1 MSQQT
6 TGIQR
11 TATQRVPT
19 RTVAGSYE
27 APVEGIVDYG
37 AFQRGF
43 ESTFQMPEKEEDKFV
58 TLETPESKIEREQGV
73 EFNVPQ
79 SAVNTLNTNT
89 AEQLK
94 ILRKKYTVN
103 VNDPNAKD
111 KINEGQKVVNHYL
124 EASKGATIMLEEF
137 ADKFSISNYNRLGQ
151 PIESTTISGDKV
163 SLHPIQVQEAL
174 KSGRANV
181 GIGQDDLGNEVGGLF
196 VKVPNVKKQYKATS
210 EELKEITKQGL
221 TLDPFKTSFETKKP
235 LGVSQ
240 KFAESQKGLTSEIEK
255 SLIGTK
261 NLKANLQSSL
271 VFIPTE
277 NFKDV
282 ADFNLKYTPPKAN
295 IGLNLDS
302 AIEEINGLKL
312 NLSADGDFFED
323 DTSIG
328 YLNTSTNKVVTSDT
342 DTKILN
348 AKGYAQIDVKAAA
361 AAREILGQVKY
372 ADNKN
377 AVVLDAVFGE
387 GDNKIV
393 EGSPLS
399 NRLLAKYGEKKE
411 IKNKEGQ
418 VVRVE
423 YNNPKITLGGVD
435 YDLNLLNK
443 VGENGIIGG
452 DIPQSVRSFISKE
465 YVEDQYKIL
474 YGSDGYHDDGNG
486 VAVTTYAK
494 DVDKKLTTRPD
505 LTALRI
511 GEGAGQFLT
520 QMGIRATD
528 GTLNRANIMNQK
540 QWFASTDTQREDYI
554 RNLNTI
560 ASPES
565 GSRFLDKD
573 QAKQAFYESNS
584 ELETEEIDKLWKDK
598 INQFSEKVGGK
609 LVEPVIWN
617 IKGNDLKGVDF
628 GYSPTGAFSIAL
640 DAAGITGEKRLQY
653 LSEVK
658 KQLANNDY
666 N

>member
-1 MSQQT
+1 MC
-6 TGIQR
+6 IR
-11 TATQRVPT
+11 
-19 RTVAGSYE
+19 
-27 APVEGIVDYG
+27 
-37 AFQRGF
+37 
-43 ESTFQMPEKEEDKFV
+43 
-58 TLETPESKIEREQGV
+58 
-73 EFNVPQ
+73 
-79 SAVNTLNTNT
+79 
-89 AEQLK
+89 
-94 ILRKKYTVN
+94 
-103 VNDPNAKD
+103 
-111 KINEGQKVVNHYL
+111 
-124 EASKGATIMLEEF
+124 
-137 ADKFSISNYNRLGQ
+137 
-151 PIESTTISGDKV
+151 
-163 SLHPIQVQEAL
+163 
-174 KSGRANV
+174 
-181 GIGQDDLGNEVGGLF
+181 
-196 VKVPNVKKQYKATS
+196 
-210 EELKEITKQGL
+210 
-221 TLDPFKTSFETKKP
+221 
-235 LGVSQ
+235 
-240 KFAESQKGLTSEIEK
+240 
-255 SLIGTK
+255 
-261 NLKANLQSSL
+261 
-271 VFIPTE
+271 
-277 NFKDV
+277 
-282 ADFNLKYTPPKAN
+282 
-295 IGLNLDS
+295 DS
-302 AIEEINGLKL
+302 
-312 NLSADGDFFED
+312 
-323 DTSIG
+323 
-328 YLNTSTNKVVTSDT
+328 LNTSTNKIVTSDT

-377 AVVLDAVFGE
+377 AVVLDAIFGE

-511 GEGAGQFLT
+511 DEGAGQFLT

-528 GTLNRANIMNQK
+528 GTLNRANIMNPK

-554 RNLNTI
+554 RRLNTI

-617 IKGNDLKGVDF
+617 IKGNDLRGVDF

-640 DAAGITGEKRLQY
+640 DAVSYTHLTLPTKA
-653 LSEVK
+653 
-658 KQLANNDY
+658 
-666 N
+666 